1 MKGKKSVSSTN
12 FWKVLTRLKKRYINL
27 SPISDQ
33 ISPAFEGQTTSGA
46 GEVKKNSFESDSFSD
61 RWGDIEIL

>member
-1 MKGKKSVSSTN
+1 MSSTN
-12 FWKVLTRLKKRYINL
+12 FWKVLTGSSLKNLKRYINL

>member
-1 MKGKKSVSSTN
+1 MSSTN
-12 FWKVLTRLKKRYINL
+12 FWKVLTGSSLKKNLKSYINL

-33 ISPAFEGQTTSGA
+33 ISPAFEGQTTS